1 MILLTV
7 ILIRA
12 LLIYFA
18 VILAVR
24 VMGKRQIGE
33 LNPHEL
39 VITILVSQIASI
51 PLQDNAMPLANAF
64 LPMLLLVS
72 LEILAS
78 VASMKSLWLRNLLQ
92 GKPIFLIRRGKLN
105 QKQMRRLR
113 FTVDDLADALRQKD
127 VFDLS
132 TVEEAVVETNGSLSV
147 RLKAAESPVTPKQ
160 LGVPVPDDGFPIPV
174 VTDGHIV
181 KEYFGDALQDPTA
194 IANALQKENLRPHE
208 QLVVT
213 IDDSGTVF
221 AVKKEK
227 KK

>member
-1 MILLTV
+1 
-7 ILIRA
+7 
-12 LLIYFA
+12 
-18 VILAVR
+18 
-24 VMGKRQIGE
+24 MGKRQIGE

-39 VITILVSQIASI
+39 VITILVSQIAST

-78 VASMKSLWLRNLLQ
+78 VVSMKSLRLRNLLQ
-92 GKPIFLIRRGKLN
+92 GRPVFLIRHGKPDE
-105 QKQMRRLR
+105 KQMRRLR
-113 FTVDDLADALRQKD
+113 FTVDDLVDALRQKD

-132 TVEEAVVETNGSLSV
+132 TVEEAVVETNGNLSV
-147 RLKAAESPVTPKQ
+147 RLKAEENPVTPKQ
-160 LGVPVPDDGFPIPV
+160 LELPAPDAGIPVPV

-181 KEYFGDALQDPTA
+181 TEYFGGEVRQEAHIVKALKKA
-194 IANALQKENLRPHE
+194 HLRPGQ

-213 IDDSGTVF
+213 IDDSGNIF

-227 KK
+227 SK

>member
-1 MILLTV
+1 MTV

-78 VASMKSLWLRNLLQ
+78 VVSMKSLWLRNLLQ

-113 FTVDDLADALRQKD
+113 FTVDDLVDALRQKD

-147 RLKAAESPVTPKQ
+147 RLKAEESPVTPKQ
-160 LGVPVPDDGFPIPV
+160 LGVPAPDGGFPLPV

-181 KEYFGDALQDPTA
+181 KEYFGDTLQDPTA
-194 IANALQKENLRPHE
+194 IAQALQKENLRPHE
-208 QLVVT
+208 LLVVT

>member
-1 MILLTV
+1 MTV
-7 ILIRA
+7 TLIRA
-12 LLIYFA
+12 LLIYFT
-18 VILAVR
+18 VILAMR
-24 VMGKRQIGE
+24 IMGKRQIGE

-51 PLQDNAMPLANAF
+51 PLQDNTMPLANAF

-78 VASMKSLWLRNLLQ
+78 VASMKSLRLRNLLQ
-92 GKPIFLIRRGKLN
+92 GRPIFLIRHGKPD

-113 FTVDDLADALRQKD
+113 FTVDDLIDALRQKD

-147 RLKAAESPVTPKQ
+147 RLRTEESPVTPKQ
-160 LGVPVPDDGFPIPV
+160 LGVPTPDNGFPIPV

-181 KEYFGDALQDPTA
+181 PEYFGDQVQDTAAIAKALQRRACDPV
-194 IANALQKENLRPHE
+194 N
-208 QLVVT
+208 
-213 IDDSGTVF
+213 SWW
-221 AVKKEK
+221 
-227 KK
+227 

>member
-1 MILLTV
+1 MTV
-7 ILIRA
+7 TLIRA
-12 LLIYFA
+12 LLIYFT
-18 VILAVR
+18 VILAMR
-24 VMGKRQIGE
+24 IMGKRQIGE

-51 PLQDNAMPLANAF
+51 PLQDNTMPLANAF

-78 VASMKSLWLRNLLQ
+78 VASMKSLRLRNLLQ
-92 GKPIFLIRRGKLN
+92 GRPIFLIRHGKPE
-105 QKQMRRLR
+105 QMRRLR
-113 FTVDDLADALRQKD
+113 FTVDDLIDALRQKD

-147 RLKAAESPVTPKQ
+147 RLRTEESPVTPKQ
-160 LGVPVPDDGFPIPV
+160 LGVPAPDNGFPIPV

-181 KEYFGDALQDPTA
+181 PEYFGDQVQDTAA
-194 IANALQKENLRPHE
+194 IAKALQKESLRPGE

-221 AVKKEK
+221 AVKKERK
-227 KK
+227 K

>member
-1 MILLTV
+1 MTV
-7 ILIRA
+7 TLIRA
-12 LLIYFA
+12 LLIYFT
-18 VILAVR
+18 VILAMR
-24 VMGKRQIGE
+24 IMGKRQIGE

-78 VASMKSLWLRNLLQ
+78 VASMKSLRLRNLLQ
-92 GKPIFLIRRGKLN
+92 GRPILLIRHGKPD

-113 FTVDDLADALRQKD
+113 FTVDDLIGALRQKD

-147 RLKAAESPVTPKQ
+147 RLRTEESPVTPKQ
-160 LGVPVPDDGFPIPV
+160 LGIPAPDNGSPIPV

-181 KEYFGDALQDPTA
+181 PEYFGDQVLDTAA
-194 IANALQKENLRPHE
+194 IAKALQKESLRPGE

-221 AVKKEK
+221 AVKKERK
-227 KK
+227 K

>member
-1 MILLTV
+1 MTV

-78 VASMKSLWLRNLLQ
+78 VASMKSLWLRNALQ
-92 GKPIFLIRRGKLN
+92 GKPVFLIRHGKPDE
-105 QKQMRRLR
+105 KQMRRLR
-113 FTVDDLADALRQKD
+113 FTVDDLVDALRQKD

-132 TVEEAVVETNGSLSV
+132 TVEEAVVETNGNLSV
-147 RLKAAESPVTPKQ
+147 RLRTEHDPVTPKQ
-160 LGVPVPDDGFPIPV
+160 LGVPAPDDGFPMPV

-181 KEYFGDALQDPTA
+181 KEYFGDEIRNPAA
-194 IANALQKENLRPHE
+194 IARALQKEKLCPGE
-208 QLVVT
+208 LLVVT